1 MQLNKLATGFD
12 ALPGGSSLG
21 SAFEAAKVRR
31 NDLLPI
37 PQGARTRDE
46 LMEHLLNG
54 IPFLQS
60 NKALAAEMVDGCG
73 GTVNG
78 FVNCVNQQQSFYTL
92 LAPRFRLSPEQFE
105 TEYKAEIAELSKA
118 NPVIRVLTPALPRFR

>member
-21 SAFEAAKVRR
+21 SAFEAEKVRR

-37 PQGARTRDE
+37 AQGARTRDE

-73 GTVNG
+73 GTVNT
-78 FVNCVNQQQSFYTL
+78 FVNCVNQQQSFYTSW
-92 LAPRFRLSPEQFE
+92 APRFEFSPEQFE
-105 TEYKAEIAELSKA
+105 TEYQAEIAEL
-118 NPVIRVLTPALPRFR
+118 IRSSEC